1 MTPSKTNCASEL
13 IINSNLFCSSL
24 NYCYLCKAKHH
35 DVMKLLFLTSV
46 FALMV
51 SVGTYAQKT
60 VVWEKPV
67 VGYSQYNYFEIQKVE
82 LAKDRTSLYMSV
94 TYPSDAWFRFS
105 PQSYIE
111 ADGKRYGITGS
122 DSIEL
127 GKEEYTS
134 PQTMRKEFVLHFKPI
149 PQKTKIFD
157 MLESTQKGD
166 FTFFYIH
173 PDDYQLPE
181 TPVPEDFRADDSEDD
196 VLPKKVFSEEPA
208 VVHFKAL
215 NYKKGMDAEIRTV
228 FFDITNPNSYNDY
241 SFNLDDEGCADF
253 SWKVYYPTRMQFE
266 IPSAEGSSFAILIVA
281 PGKEVTVLLD
291 MLRDDH
297 YPNSKV
303 VAYKGYMTKWMN
315 GEYVKKVLH
324 RMGDRVLPSFPDSY
338 EQYKTVDELAILH
351 DSLMLAFDQSFASV
365 QEFPNVAKR
374 MYLNWELDFFSEV
387 ADECSSLFNTQEFRD
402 YIYRTRPKCF
412 YGDYLQNDF
421 SLRKYVSLFVNTKEK
436 GHGPDLL
443 RFINAMSELNSGIF
457 NPKPLLDD
465 PNLSRLYDQKRQ
477 ELTVK
482 VSQQKE
488 GLAENI
494 HYLEL
499 TEVAPENTLQFLLD
513 RYKGKTVFIDLW
525 ATWCVPCIQGQ
536 KAMEPVKQELKDK
549 DIVYLNITY
558 STSPFDNWKEM
569 VKTIPGEHYYL
580 SPQQFKALGDLYQS
594 GGSIPTYA
602 IYNPKGELVYK
613 CVGFGGV
620 EPLKEGLM
628 KATQEVI
635 VR

>member
-1 MTPSKTNCASEL
+1 MKRILFTL
-13 IINSNLFCSSL
+13 IC
-24 NYCYLCKAKHH
+24 
-35 DVMKLLFLTSV
+35 
-46 FALMV
+46 ALMAV
-51 SVGTYAQKT
+51 VGIYAQKT

-67 VGYSQYNYFEIQKVE
+67 VGYTKYNYFTVQKVE
-82 LAKDRTSLYMSV
+82 LAKDRTSIYMSV
-94 TYPSDAWFRFS
+94 TYPSNAWFRFS

-111 ADGKRYGITGS
+111 ADGKHYAITGS

-127 GKEEYTS
+127 GKEAYTS
-134 PQTMRKEFVLHFKPI
+134 PQTMKKEFVLHFQPL
-149 PQKTKIFD
+149 PQKTKLFD

-181 TPVPEDFRADDSEDD
+181 TPVPADFLADYPEDD
-196 VLPKKVFSEEPA
+196 VLPKNVFSEEPA

-215 NYKKGMDAEIRTV
+215 NYKKGMDTEIRTV
-228 FFDITNPNSYNDY
+228 FLDITNPNSYNNY

-253 SWKVYYPTRMQFE
+253 CCKVYYPTRMQFE
-266 IPSAEGSSFAILIVA
+266 IPSAEGASFAILIAA

-315 GEYVKKVLH
+315 DEYVKKVLH
-324 RMGDRVLPSFPDSY
+324 RMGNRVLPSSPDSY
-338 EQYKTVDELAILH
+338 EQYKTVDELATLH
-351 DSLMLAFDQSFASV
+351 DSLRLAFDKSFAGV

-387 ADECSSLFNTQEFRD
+387 ADELSSLFHTQEFRN

-421 SLRKYVSLFVNTKEK
+421 RLRKYVSLFVNTKEK

-443 RFINAMSELNSGIF
+443 RFINAMSELTSGIV

-465 PNLSRLYDQKRQ
+465 PNLSRLYDEKRQ
-477 ELTVK
+477 ELTAK
-482 VSQQKE
+482 INQQKE
-488 GLAENI
+488 GLDANV

-499 TEVAPENTLQFLLD
+499 ADVAPENTLQFLLN
-513 RYKGKTVFIDLW
+513 RYKGKTIMIDMW
-525 ATWCVPCIQGQ
+525 ATWCLPCQVGHQ
-536 KAMEPVKQELKDK
+536 KMASVKEELKDK
-549 DIVYLNITY
+549 NIVYLYITS
-558 STSPFDNWKEM
+558 STSPFDKWKEM
-569 VKTIPGEHYYL
+569 AKDIPGEHYYL
-580 SPQQFKALGDLYQS
+580 SPEQFGALHNHYKTA
-594 GGSIPTYA
+594 GSVPTYA
-602 IYNPKGELVYK
+602 IYNAKGEVTYQGLGLPNEAAGTFFK
-613 CVGFGGV
+613 
-620 EPLKEGLM
+620 EELLKAL
-628 KATQEVI
+628 KQN
-635 VR
+635 

>member
-1 MTPSKTNCASEL
+1 
-13 IINSNLFCSSL
+13 
-24 NYCYLCKAKHH
+24 
-35 DVMKLLFLTSV
+35 MKLLLLTSA
-46 FALMV
+46 FALMA
-51 SVGTYAQKT
+51 SLGTYAQKT

-67 VGYSQYNYFEIQKVE
+67 IGYSQYNYFEIQKVE

-149 PQKTKIFD
+149 PQKTKVFD

-173 PDDYQLPE
+173 PDDYKMPE
-181 TPVPEDFRADDSEDD
+181 TPVPADFRADDPEDD
-196 VLPKKVFSEEPA
+196 VLPKNVFSEEPA

-215 NYKKGMDAEIRTV
+215 NYKKGMDAEIQTV
-228 FFDITNPNSYNDY
+228 FFDITNPNSFNHYY
-241 SFNLDDEGCADF
+241 FNLDDEGCADF

-291 MLRDDH
+291 MLRDDR

-303 VAYKGYMTKWMN
+303 IGYKGYMAKWMN
-315 GEYVKKVLH
+315 GEFQKKVMNGMEIS
-324 RMGDRVLPSFPDSY
+324 RILPSFPDSY
-338 EQYKTVDELAILH
+338 EQYKTVDDLATLH
-351 DSLMLAFDQSFASV
+351 DSLMLAFDKSCAELQ
-365 QEFPNVAKR
+365 QFPDLVKWI
-374 MYLNWELDFFSEV
+374 YLDWELSFFCILAE
-387 ADECSSLFNTQEFRD
+387 ECPALFNTQEFRD
-402 YIYRTRPKCF
+402 YIFRARPKCF
-412 YGDYLQNDF
+412 FTDNVQVGFDLKNVMKLFAGSDVKGD
-421 SLRKYVSLFVNTKEK
+421 S
-436 GHGPDLL
+436 PDLL

-457 NPKPLLDD
+457 KPKPLLDD
-465 PNLSRLYDQKRQ
+465 PNLSRLYDKKRQ
-477 ELTVK
+477 ELTATL
-482 VSQQKE
+482 SQQRE
-488 GLAENI
+488 GLTENV

-513 RYKGKTVFIDLW
+513 RYKGKTILIDLW
-525 ATWCVPCIQGQ
+525 ATWCVPCIEGQ
-536 KAMEPVKQELKDK
+536 KAMESVKQELKDK

-558 STSPFDNWKEM
+558 STSPFDDWKEM
-569 VKTIPGEHYYL
+569 TKTILGEHYYL
-580 SPQQFKALGDLYQS
+580 SPQQFEALGDLYQS

-613 CVGFGGV
+613 CVGFGGI

-628 KATQEVI
+628 KATPEVI

>member
-1 MTPSKTNCASEL
+1 
-13 IINSNLFCSSL
+13 
-24 NYCYLCKAKHH
+24 
-35 DVMKLLFLTSV
+35 MKLFLLTSV

-173 PDDYQLPE
+173 PSDYTIPE

-241 SFNLDDEGCADF
+241 YFNLDDEGCADF

-402 YIYRTRPKCF
+402 YIHRTRPKCF

-443 RFINAMSELNSGIF
+443 RFINSMSELTSGIVK
-457 NPKPLLDD
+457 PKPQLDD
-465 PNLSRLYDQKRQ
+465 PNLSQLYDKKRQ
-477 ELTVK
+477 ELTATL
-482 VSQQKE
+482 SQQRE
-488 GLAENI
+488 GLTDNI

-499 TEVAPENTLQFLLD
+499 AEVAPENTLQFLLD

-628 KATQEVI
+628 KATL
-635 VR
+635 R

>member
-1 MTPSKTNCASEL
+1 M
-13 IINSNLFCSSL
+13 
-24 NYCYLCKAKHH
+24 
-35 DVMKLLFLTSV
+35 
-46 FALMV
+46 
-51 SVGTYAQKT
+51 
-60 VVWEKPV
+60 
-67 VGYSQYNYFEIQKVE
+67 
-82 LAKDRTSLYMSV
+82 
-94 TYPSDAWFRFS
+94 
-105 PQSYIE
+105 
-111 ADGKRYGITGS
+111 
-122 DSIEL
+122 
-127 GKEEYTS
+127 
-134 PQTMRKEFVLHFKPI
+134 
-149 PQKTKIFD
+149 
-157 MLESTQKGD
+157 
-166 FTFFYIH
+166 
-173 PDDYQLPE
+173 
-181 TPVPEDFRADDSEDD
+181 PEDFRADDSEDD

-241 SFNLDDEGCADF
+241 YFNLDDEGCADF

-436 GHGPDLL
+436 GHGPLFENSMNYAGEGTQIEIYAEQREDHWAFTFSDNGKGIAPQHLPRIFE
-443 RFINAMSELNSGIF
+443 RFYRIDKGR
-457 NPKPLLDD
+457 
-465 PNLSRLYDQKRQ
+465 SRTLGGTG
-477 ELTVK
+477 L
-482 VSQQKE
+482 
-488 GLAENI
+488 GLAIVKNAVKMHEGTI
-494 HYLEL
+494 EAREREGGGL
-499 TEVAPENTLQFLLD
+499 TFLFTLH
-513 RYKGKTVFIDLW
+513 K
-525 ATWCVPCIQGQ
+525 
-536 KAMEPVKQELKDK
+536 
-549 DIVYLNITY
+549 
-558 STSPFDNWKEM
+558 
-569 VKTIPGEHYYL
+569 
-580 SPQQFKALGDLYQS
+580 
-594 GGSIPTYA
+594 
-602 IYNPKGELVYK
+602 
-613 CVGFGGV
+613 
-620 EPLKEGLM
+620 
-628 KATQEVI
+628 
-635 VR
+635 

>member
-1 MTPSKTNCASEL
+1 
-13 IINSNLFCSSL
+13 
-24 NYCYLCKAKHH
+24 
-35 DVMKLLFLTSV
+35 MKLFLLTSV

-173 PDDYQLPE
+173 PSDYTIPE

-241 SFNLDDEGCADF
+241 YFNLDDEGCADF

-338 EQYKTVDELAILH
+338 EQYKTVDDLATLH

-443 RFINAMSELNSGIF
+443 RFINSMSELTSGIVK
-457 NPKPLLDD
+457 PKPLLDD

-628 KATQEVI
+628 KATL
-635 VR
+635 R

>member
-1 MTPSKTNCASEL
+1 
-13 IINSNLFCSSL
+13 
-24 NYCYLCKAKHH
+24 
-35 DVMKLLFLTSV
+35 MKLFLLTSV

-173 PDDYQLPE
+173 PSDYTIPE

-241 SFNLDDEGCADF
+241 YFNLDDEGCADF

-266 IPSAEGSSFAILIVA
+266 IPSAEGSSFAILIAA

-443 RFINAMSELNSGIF
+443 RFINSMSELTSGIV

-465 PNLSRLYDQKRQ
+465 PNLS
-477 ELTVK
+477 
-482 VSQQKE
+482 
-488 GLAENI
+488 
-494 HYLEL
+494 
-499 TEVAPENTLQFLLD
+499 
-513 RYKGKTVFIDLW
+513 
-525 ATWCVPCIQGQ
+525 
-536 KAMEPVKQELKDK
+536 
-549 DIVYLNITY
+549 
-558 STSPFDNWKEM
+558 
-569 VKTIPGEHYYL
+569 
-580 SPQQFKALGDLYQS
+580 ALGY
-594 GGSIPTYA
+594 GCMRFTTRNGK
-602 IYNPKGELVYK
+602 N
-613 CVGFGGV
+613 
-620 EPLKEGLM
+620 
-628 KATQEVI
+628 
-635 VR
+635 

>member
-1 MTPSKTNCASEL
+1 LDILSTT
-13 IINSNLFCSSL
+13 
-24 NYCYLCKAKHH
+24 
-35 DVMKLLFLTSV
+35 
-46 FALMV
+46 
-51 SVGTYAQKT
+51 
-60 VVWEKPV
+60 
-67 VGYSQYNYFEIQKVE
+67 
-82 LAKDRTSLYMSV
+82 
-94 TYPSDAWFRFS
+94 
-105 PQSYIE
+105 IE

-215 NYKKGMDAEIRTV
+215 NYKKGMDAQIRTV

-241 SFNLDDEGCADF
+241 YFNLDDEGCADF

-421 SLRKYVSLFVNTKEK
+421 SLRKYVSLFVNTKVK
-436 GHGPDLL
+436 GAGPDLL

-558 STSPFDNWKEM
+558 STSPFDDWKEM
-569 VKTIPGEHYYL
+569 VETIPGEHYYL

-628 KATQEVI
+628 KATL
-635 VR
+635 R

>member
-1 MTPSKTNCASEL
+1 
-13 IINSNLFCSSL
+13 
-24 NYCYLCKAKHH
+24 
-35 DVMKLLFLTSV
+35 MKLLLLTSV
-46 FALMV
+46 FALMA

-173 PDDYQLPE
+173 PDDHKMPE
-181 TPVPEDFRADDSEDD
+181 TPLPADFRADDPDDD
-196 VLPKKVFSEEPA
+196 VLPKNVFSEEPA

-215 NYKKGMDAEIRTV
+215 NYKKGMDAEIRTMY
-228 FFDITNPNSYNDY
+228 FDITNPNSYNELC
-241 SFNLDDEGCADF
+241 FFLDDEGSADF
-253 SWKVYYPTRMQFE
+253 WCKVYYPTRMQFE
-266 IPSAEGSSFAILIVA
+266 IPSAEGSSFAILIAA

-443 RFINAMSELNSGIF
+443 RFINSMSELTSGIVK
-457 NPKPLLDD
+457 PKPQLDD

-477 ELTVK
+477 ELTAK
-482 VSQQKE
+482 INLQKE
-488 GLAENI
+488 RLTENI

-558 STSPFDNWKEM
+558 STSPFDDWKEM

-613 CVGFGGV
+613 CVGFGGI

-628 KATQEVI
+628 KATPEVI

>member
-1 MTPSKTNCASEL
+1 
-13 IINSNLFCSSL
+13 
-24 NYCYLCKAKHH
+24 
-35 DVMKLLFLTSV
+35 MKLLFLTSV

-67 VGYSQYNYFEIQKVE
+67 VGYSQYNFFEIQKVE

-173 PDDYQLPE
+173 SDDYQLPE

-215 NYKKGMDAEIRTV
+215 NYKKGMDAQIRTV

-241 SFNLDDEGCADF
+241 YFNLDDEGCADF

-266 IPSAEGSSFAILIVA
+266 IPSAEGSSFAILIAA

-303 VAYKGYMTKWMN
+303 VAYKGYMAKWMN

-365 QEFPNVAKR
+365 QEFSNVAKR

-499 TEVAPENTLQFLLD
+499 AEVAPENTLQFLLD

-536 KAMEPVKQELKDK
+536 KAMEPVKQELKDR

-558 STSPFDNWKEM
+558 STSPFDDWKKM
-569 VKTIPGEHYYL
+569 VRDIPGEHYYL

-602 IYNPKGELVYK
+602 IYNPKGELIYK

>member
-1 MTPSKTNCASEL
+1 
-13 IINSNLFCSSL
+13 
-24 NYCYLCKAKHH
+24 
-35 DVMKLLFLTSV
+35 MKLLFLTSV
-46 FALMV
+46 FALMA

-215 NYKKGMDAEIRTV
+215 NYKKGMDAQIRTV

-241 SFNLDDEGCADF
+241 YFNLDDEGCADF

-443 RFINAMSELNSGIF
+443 RFINAMSELTSGIV

-488 GLAENI
+488 GLTENI

-499 TEVAPENTLQFLLD
+499 AEVAPENTLQFLLD

-536 KAMEPVKQELKDK
+536 KAMEPVKQELKDR
-549 DIVYLNITY
+549 DIVYLNMTY
-558 STSPFDNWKEM
+558 STSPFDVWKKM
-569 VKTIPGEHYYL
+569 VRDIPGEHYYL
-580 SPQQFKALGDLYQS
+580 SPQQFKALEDLYQS
-594 GGSIPTYA
+594 GGSIPAYA
-602 IYNPKGELVYK
+602 IYNPKGELIYK